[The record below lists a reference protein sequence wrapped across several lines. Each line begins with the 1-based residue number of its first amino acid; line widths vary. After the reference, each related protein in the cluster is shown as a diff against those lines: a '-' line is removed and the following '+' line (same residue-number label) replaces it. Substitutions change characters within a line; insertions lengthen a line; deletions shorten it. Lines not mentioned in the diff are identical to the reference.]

1 MTERPKS
8 FRKATVRNQLEDS
21 VVHKRE
27 DEVIDP
33 SSIDETP
40 IPKTVVLD
48 DPRSPPTGTT
58 NIRCRFPTSK
68 NGDPVRCSSA

>member
-1 MTERPKS
+1 MAERPKS

-21 VVHKRE
+21 IVNKRE

-40 IPKTVVLD
+40 IPKTVVFVYL
-48 DPRSPPTGTT
+48 RYQPTGTI
-58 NIRCRFPTSK
+58 NIRCRCPTSK
-68 NGDPVRCSSA
+68 NGDPVRCLSA